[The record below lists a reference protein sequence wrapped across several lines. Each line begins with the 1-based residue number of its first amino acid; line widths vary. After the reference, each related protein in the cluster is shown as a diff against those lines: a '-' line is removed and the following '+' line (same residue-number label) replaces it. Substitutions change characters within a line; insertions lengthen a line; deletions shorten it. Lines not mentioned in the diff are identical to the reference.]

1 MYFHNFEE
9 FLREMMLVFK
19 ERRFFYSVKYCF
31 WVIPDLIRGVDFVK
45 NEGRER
51 IGVSEEQG
59 RVYQATRDTSYI
71 KRILDGLPITQQ
83 DAMLDLGCGKGYM
96 LKYFSRYPFKKVG
109 GVELS
114 ERLWEIANQ
123 NIRKLKMEKCVAYCS
138 DAADF
143 VEYDEY
149 TYLYIFD
156 SFPGAVM
163 AKVME
168 NLKKSLY
175 RNDRK
180 ITLIYKSPVCHDI
193 IIKSGI
199 FELLRT
205 EAGKTMQYN
214 IYESK

>member
-1 MYFHNFEE
+1 MYFHNLQE
-9 FLREMMLVFK
+9 FIKEIILVFK

-31 WVIPDLIRGVDFVK
+31 WVILDLIRGVDFVK

-59 RVYQATRDTSYI
+59 RVYQATRDTTYM

-96 LKYFSRYPFKKVG
+96 LKYFSGYPFKKVG

-114 ERLWEIANQ
+114 ERLCEVANQ
-123 NIRKLKMEKCVAYCS
+123 NIRKLKMEKCVVYCS

-156 SFPGAVM
+156 SFPAPVM
-163 AKVME
+163 KKVME
-168 NLKKSLY
+168 NIKESLY
-175 RNDRK
+175 RRARK
-180 ITLIYKSPVCHDI
+180 ITVIYKSPVCHDA
-193 IIKSGI
+193 IIKSGL

-205 EAGKTMQYN
+205 EVGKTLPYN
-214 IYESK
+214 IYVSR